1 MTPSFTIFGLILFSA
16 SFFAGVDGNYSTV
29 WQQSS
34 ELAARSRAASRAMS
48 QGRFDEAARIYQ
60 ELSHALPDD
69 PGLLMNLGMALAMGG
84 HESEAIPPL
93 ERAVSLNA
101 TLVPAH
107 LFLGSSYLAV
117 GEPLKAI
124 PPLERA
130 VAGGPKDVERRQL
143 LAQAYAAVGR
153 PADAVTELR
162 TITQLDP
169 RLPAAWFAL
178 GHAYNELA
186 QEAMATFSEGADEGP
201 WRQLLVGDA
210 LFVDGRFTDA
220 FAIYR
225 EALDQLP
232 AMATIHDSIAQIY
245 AKTGHADWAARERL
259 AGVVSPAAC
268 AKRKA
273 MCEFR
278 AARFRTALSAAL
290 SGRDP
295 ESRYWRVR
303 AATELARAAFKRLDT
318 LPDSR
323 ERRQYRS
330 TVAMAERR
338 YADAIVELK
347 AALKFAP
354 GDPALVEDL
363 GSAYYYAR
371 DYDNAASTLAP
382 LLKTQ
387 SDTPTLL
394 VVYGDSLAQLQ
405 RVDEGLPLLRRAVE
419 LSPGEAAPA
428 LTLARAYLQKGEFAA
443 ATPLLEPQLEGDEDG
458 SLHVQLARAYTGLGQ
473 KEKAETLLK
482 RSQELQRA
490 AQARNAA
497 AAQRTITPPR

>member
-1 MTPSFTIFGLILFSA
+1 MLTTPALILVGLT
-16 SFFAGVDGNYSTV
+16 FFAP
-29 WQQSS
+29 QAPQSS
-34 ELAARSRAASRAMS
+34 DLATRSREASRAMS
-48 QGRFDEAARIYQ
+48 EGRFDEAARLYRDLLQ
-60 ELSHALPDD
+60 SMPNE

-84 HESEAIPPL
+84 HESEAIAPL
-93 ERAVSLNA
+93 ERAISLNPA
-101 TLVPAH
+101 LVPAH
-107 LFLGSSYLAV
+107 LFLGSSYLAL
-117 GEPLKAI
+117 GEPQKAI

-162 TITQLDP
+162 TITELEP

-178 GHAYNELA
+178 GHAYNGLA
-186 QEAMATFSEGADEGP
+186 QDAIATFSEGADEGA

-220 FAIYR
+220 FAIFR
-225 EALDQLP
+225 EALDRLP

-245 AKTGHADWAARERL
+245 AKTGHADWAARERS
-259 AGVVSPAAC
+259 AGVVSPTVC

-278 AARFRTALSAAL
+278 AGRFRTALSAAL
-290 SGRDP
+290 SGRDA

-303 AATELARAAFKRLDT
+303 AATELARAAFKRLEA

-323 ERRQYRS
+323 ERREYRS

-363 GSAYYYAR
+363 GSAQYYAR
-371 DYDNAASTLAP
+371 DYENAAATLSVLVKSNA
-382 LLKTQ
+382 
-387 SDTPTLL
+387 DNPTLL
-394 VVYGDSLAQLQ
+394 VVYGDSLVQLQ
-405 RVDEGLPLLRRAVE
+405 RVDEALPLIRRAVE

-443 ATPLLEPQLEGDEDG
+443 AIPLIEPQLESDEDG
-458 SLHVQLARAYTGLGQ
+458 SLHVQLARAYTGMGQ
-473 KEKAETLLK
+473 KEKAEAVLK

-490 AQARNAA
+490 AQERNAA
-497 AAQRTITPPR
+497 AAQRTITPPK